1 MPKTLLCVDDDPEIR
16 ELIQKFFEKQGF
28 RVVTSVDGWDAMRE
42 IIVKKPDIVLLDIN
56 MPKLDGL
63 SALDMIKVAR
73 LDHQIPILLVSGEGD
88 KETITRAAKLG
99 ADDFVVKPFS
109 FEELSKRVAQQLF
122 SVDGVRLK
130 EILKG
135 LQLAKKVDI
144 IPGFELAKHPNYNA
158 FTGDHEGCELC
169 VLVRKEITIQQAFGL
184 SDALARSQVQVYQR
198 LKSGWRAVW
207 PKKDMIAFRAA

>member
-198 LKSGWRAVW
+198 LKSGWRAV
-207 PKKDMIAFRAA
+207 